1 MDTLYCYA
9 YLSTIRPEIS
19 LTRVY
24 DIVKSSRAF
33 NRQHDITG
41 LLVFDGWRFF
51 QYIEG
56 EESEV
61 RALVERIR
69 CDERHEHFT
78 ELLSRPMGGPRHF
91 RNWSMGYAVTADE
104 SLLADLV
111 GIDDSRFFERVR
123 DIVSVIDLEP

>member
-1 MDTLYCYA
+1 MSAIHSYA

-24 DIVKSSRAF
+24 DIVKVSRAY

-56 EESEV
+56 EAGEV
-61 RALVERIR
+61 ATLVERIR
-69 CDERHEHFT
+69 RDPRHEHFT
-78 ELLSRPMGGPRHF
+78 EILSRPLDGPHHF

-104 SLLADLV
+104 TLLADLV
-111 GIDDSRFFERVR
+111 GIESGSFFERVR
-123 DIVSVIDLEP
+123 DIVSIIDLEP